1 MASDALADAL
11 AYLLSRHLR
20 GVDRRL
26 DVDRVFA
33 PGFGRRLWASSIARG
48 RSQDPLL
55 GLIPA
60 DSSNR
65 QEGSKREEQIL
76 VEAVPREIRPEPVDG
91 PDVAKFFAEVRSVLI
106 RAGDAADRDCPRRF
120 QRQHHDLI
128 RLHPLP
134 ERPQLRDVV

>member
-1 MASDALADAL
+1 VYAAIRSGRARHDREATRLEDSPHEVGQIMASDALADAL

-76 VEAVPREIRPEPVDG
+76 VEAVPREIRPE
-91 PDVAKFFAEVRSVLI
+91 
-106 RAGDAADRDCPRRF
+106 
-120 QRQHHDLI
+120 
-128 RLHPLP
+128 
-134 ERPQLRDVV
+134 